1 MIVDPVLMSL
11 PPLSSD
17 EEDPPP
23 DPEEIRKMLEREK
36 IRELKKRRIL
46 GDGVFHGFSSLGLR
60 KSEVDAVFVRRDQED
75 ESAEVD
81 IGLGSVDAQM
91 ATAGAIE
98 TAASTSHDL
107 QMEFDTPPTSV
118 LASDATTSPIVP
130 TTSRTGRSRRLTQ
143 KAAHNR
149 KQATNSSRKKAV
161 PPPPPED
168 DEPDER
174 EASGS
179 LLDKKGKPRPETYK
193 QAWSVSEQH
202 LLEHLLDE
210 IPDGEKNR
218 YVLLLIVPTT
228 SH

>member
-107 QMEFDTPPTSV
+107 QMEVDTPPTSV

-161 PPPPPED
+161 PPPPLKTTS
-168 DEPDER
+168 R
-174 EASGS
+174 TNGKHQGHFWT
-179 LLDKKGKPRPETYK
+179 KKGSQDPRRTSRRGRSLSNTC
-193 QAWSVSEQH
+193 WSICWMKFLMVKRTGMS
-202 LLEHLLDE
+202 
-210 IPDGEKNR
+210 
-218 YVLLLIVPTT
+218 YF
-228 SH
+228 